1 MLRNIT
7 TCLSYLEARD
17 IDAVVR
23 LGEVDVEAVVGPGAK
38 LEVAALVVKGEPGD
52 IDLTRGFEQA

>member
-1 MLRNIT
+1 M
-7 TCLSYLEARD
+7 SYLEARD

-23 LGEVDVEAVVGPGAK
+23 LGEVDVEAIVGPGAK